1 MDKTL
6 EGLSRD
12 ELIKEVSKRI
22 AHITEDWPTTH
33 FDTDERGFL
42 KKPPEWSDS
51 FWQSF
56 CEA

>member
-6 EGLSRD
+6 EGLPRD
-12 ELIKEVSKRI
+12 ELIKEVSKSI
-22 AHITEDWPTTH
+22 AYHSRKTPVTH
-33 FDTDERGFL
+33 FEVDERGFL